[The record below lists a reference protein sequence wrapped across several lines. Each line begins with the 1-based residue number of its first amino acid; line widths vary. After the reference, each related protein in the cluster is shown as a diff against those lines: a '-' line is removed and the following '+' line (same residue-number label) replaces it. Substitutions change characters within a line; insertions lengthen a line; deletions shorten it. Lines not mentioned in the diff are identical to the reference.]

1 MCPFYEGVLAI
12 SAIVTLTMSPS
23 VDLFGVTERLLE
35 ESKTRCR
42 ETARQPGGG
51 GINVARTLHRL
62 GADVLAV
69 FTCGGANGELLER
82 MLRDEG
88 VACLGIPVDTDMRQN
103 LALTVTDT
111 GTMYHFVFPALEL
124 KEQALQL
131 CMDTVTSMKPV
142 PEFLVLSGSL
152 PLAAPRDFY
161 GRITRAANANNVKV
175 VLDVS
180 GTALQAPLDEGVYL
194 AKLNRKEFL
203 QLGYAGPDEPDAQ
216 LDAMEAM
223 VAKGYADILVVTL
236 GPKGALLTS
245 RFGDREALTPPPTA
259 IVSHVGAGDSF
270 VALMTYHLY
279 RGEPIY
285 DAFRYGV
292 SAATAAVKTSGN
304 HIEDLSTVDEINR
317 QLSSHPH
324 RRPTGV

>member
-1 MCPFYEGVLAI
+1 
-12 SAIVTLTMSPS
+12 MSPS

-88 VACLGIPVDTDMRQN
+88 EPCLGIPVDTDMRQN
-103 LALTVTDT
+103 LPLTAPDT
-111 GTMYHFVFPALEL
+111 GTMYHVVFPAPEL
-124 KEQALQL
+124 QQQALQL

-152 PLAAPRDFY
+152 PLAAPTDFY
-161 GRITRAANANNVKV
+161 GRITRADNANNVKV

-180 GTALQAPLDEGVYL
+180 GTALQRSE
-194 AKLNRKEFL
+194 EHTSEL
-203 QLGYAGPDEPDAQ
+203 QSRGH
-216 LDAMEAM
+216 
-223 VAKGYADILVVTL
+223 LVCR
-236 GPKGALLTS
+236 LLL
-245 RFGDREALTPPPTA
+245 E
-259 IVSHVGAGDSF
+259 
-270 VALMTYHLY
+270 
-279 RGEPIY
+279 
-285 DAFRYGV
+285 
-292 SAATAAVKTSGN
+292 KKKK
-304 HIEDLSTVDEINR
+304 
-317 QLSSHPH
+317 
-324 RRPTGV
+324 